1 MPRRE
6 CRGIGGVCQ
15 QPSGLIEWTDFAY
28 ADLFP
33 HQERIPLLADGFR
46 RSHGRK
52 LSGQGLEESQQVAL
66 LTGR

>member
-15 QPSGLIEWTDFAY
+15 QPSSLIERTDFAY

-33 HQERIPLLADGFR
+33 VSGEGSPASGWIPQESRP
-46 RSHGRK
+46 
-52 LSGQGLEESQQVAL
+52 
-66 LTGR
+66 